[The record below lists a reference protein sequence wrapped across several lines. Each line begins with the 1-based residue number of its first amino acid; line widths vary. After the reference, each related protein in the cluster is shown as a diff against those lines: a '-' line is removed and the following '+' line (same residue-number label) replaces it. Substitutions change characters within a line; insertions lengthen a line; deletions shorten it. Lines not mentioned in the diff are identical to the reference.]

1 MAKKAL
7 KKTAKVL
14 GGLGAAYML
23 TDLLGP
29 KVTADPVEAA
39 KDVIARNERVQR
51 ERVDRPPAPAS
62 LPEVVAEEPPVKS
75 RVVVPPDLQGNKVS
89 NEKEWEDYK
98 NRWDLREQ
106 ANREPAI
113 LKKGG
118 TVSAS
123 RRGDG
128 IAQRGKTRGK
138 MV

>member
-7 KKTAKVL
+7 KKTSKVL

-23 TDLLGP
+23 TDLLEP

-51 ERVDRPPAPAS
+51 ERVDRPPAPTPA
-62 LPEVVAEEPPVKS
+62 EPPLTS
-75 RVVVPPDLQGNKVS
+75 RVVVPPDLQGNRVS
-89 NEKEWEDYK
+89 NEKEWEDYH

-113 LKKGG
+113 FKKGG
-118 TVSAS
+118 KVSAS